1 VETTVE
7 RRRWSRTHSGPYHL
21 APFPI
26 DREDGAR
33 RVLNVCIAV
42 LGILLTLPL
51 MIVIAVLIK
60 LTSRGPVLFAQ
71 TRVGLDRRALSRV
84 GGNSRRRLDL
94 GGAQFTMYKFRTM
107 AVIPEDAGRQVWAKP
122 DDERVTPIGRVLRKL
137 RLDELPQL
145 FNVLRGDM
153 NVVGPRPEQPTIF
166 VYLRE
171 QIEGYERRQRVRPG
185 ITGWAQVNQGY
196 DTSVDDV
203 RRKVRYDLEY
213 IRRQSALE
221 DMLIM
226 ARTVPVILGRRGG
239 W

>member
-1 VETTVE
+1 M
-7 RRRWSRTHSGPYHL
+7 
-21 APFPI
+21 
-26 DREDGAR
+26 
-33 RVLNVCIAV
+33 
-42 LGILLTLPL
+42 GILLTAPVML
-51 MIVIAVLIK
+51 VIAVLIK

-71 TRVGLDRRALSRV
+71 TRVSLDRRALSRI

-94 GGAQFTMYKFRTM
+94 GGTQFTMYKFRTM
-107 AVIPEDAGRQVWAKP
+107 YVTDRSGKQVWAKP
-122 DDERVTPIGRVLRKL
+122 DDKRITPIGRVLRQC

-145 FNVLRGDM
+145 FNVLMGDM

-171 QIEGYERRQRVRPG
+171 QIEGYQRRQRVRPG

-203 RRKVRYDLEY
+203 RSKVRYDLEY
-213 IRRQSALE
+213 IRRQSTFE
-221 DMLIM
+221 DVLIM
-226 ARTVPVILGRRGG
+226 ARTFPVMLGRRGG